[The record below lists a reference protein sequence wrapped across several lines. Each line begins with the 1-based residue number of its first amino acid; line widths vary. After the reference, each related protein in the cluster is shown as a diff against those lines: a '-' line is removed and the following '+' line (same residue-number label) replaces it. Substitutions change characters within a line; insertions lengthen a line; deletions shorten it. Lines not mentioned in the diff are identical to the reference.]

1 MNSKKKYEQK
11 LISATKHGCK
21 NSFQTLIEIHKNQIS
36 AKITILAGNEYDAND
51 ILQETYIKAYT
62 KIALYQENTSFS
74 AWLYTIARNIFI
86 DNIRKNASNATIE
99 ISDINQSEIN
109 HTDEEQWLIKEED
122 ITNLEYAI
130 TQLPKEYR
138 DVLNM
143 YFFLDMSYINI
154 SEKMNVPIGTIK
166 TWIHRAKK
174 ELQETILNK
183 RNGN

>member
-1 MNSKKKYEQK
+1 MNKKNKYEQK
-11 LISATKHGCK
+11 LIFATKQGCK
-21 NSFQTLIEIHKNQIS
+21 NSFQTLIEMHKSQILS
-36 AKITILAGNEYDAND
+36 KIVVLSGNEYDAND

-62 KIALYQENTSFS
+62 KIDLYQKNTSFA

-86 DNIRKNASNATIE
+86 DNIRKNALNTTV
-99 ISDINQSEIN
+99 EIN
-109 HTDEEQWLIKEED
+109 DFNQTEINDTEEEQWVKKEDD
-122 ITNLEYAI
+122 ITNLENAI
-130 TQLPKEYR
+130 KHLPKEYR

-183 RNGN
+183 KNGN